1 MMEMDVTQMFGAVV
15 REVASE
21 VRDGQPTRAVI
32 ATRTYDTAIDDLWDA
47 ITNIE
52 RIPRWV

>member
-1 MMEMDVTQMFGAVV
+1 MEMDVTQMFGAVV

-21 VRDGQPTRAVI
+21 VWDGQPTRAVI